1 MKTGIYKIQSKTTGK
16 LYIGSSIDIEQRWRQ
31 HLSSLRSSTHG
42 NYKLQGLY
50 IEHGEKDLGFS
61 IIELCT
67 AEERFQRE
75 QFWINEFNP
84 EINIVKDIFTHTTK
98 SSKKYANIMLV
109 HSSGRVVTNIDNL
122 SEFCREESLIYEN
135 MYELLNNI
143 TSSGAELYS
152 GTVCKHWCACSYTRL
167 SLRGGEERIMRAGQ
181 G

>member
-50 IEHGEKDLGFS
+50 IEHGEKDLEFS

-84 EINIVKDIFTHTTK
+84 EINIVKDIFTHTIK

-143 TSSGAELYS
+143 ANRRSVKGWYLLEDFEEPKNVRTFTDVNEKKLL
-152 GTVCKHWCACSYTRL
+152 K
-167 SLRGGEERIMRAGQ
+167 LRT
-181 G
+181 